1 MSRGRP
7 SFKHGTCSH
16 QWANGEPCLRCGMVQ
31 GGRRPI
37 RQAPQGRGAG
47 RPEFEDVVP
56 QCVQAPLRRS
66 FLERIAAPF
75 ARIGGVLR
83 GRGKP

>member
-7 SFKHGTCSH
+7 RFKHGTCAH
-16 QWANGEPCLRCGMVQ
+16 QWANGEPCVRCGMVR
-31 GGRRPI
+31 GGRRPV
-37 RQAPQGRGAG
+37 RQREHRGSG

-56 QCVQAPLRRS
+56 ECVPAPLRRS
-66 FLERIAAPF
+66 FLQRIAAPF
-75 ARIGGVLR
+75 AQLGGVFS